1 MTTVFWASVVPSAS
15 LVVLRKTRPHAN
27 AKPSFGSGTSNT
39 ILCFP
44 VILFSHAS
52 KSGLADAARRAASG
66 SAAALSGANSPP
78 RPTAAAPATT
88 RPRNPRRWVV
98 RLSRSSMVILLV
110 GEGYG
115 DLRRAASVGYATS
128 GGESPF
134 GQSWIFSGKSGRGR
148 ALRYAATSNA
158 S

>member
-1 MTTVFWASVVPSAS
+1 MIRRPPRSTLFPYTT
-15 LVVLRKTRPHAN
+15 
-27 AKPSFGSGTSNT
+27 
-39 ILCFP
+39 
-44 VILFSHAS
+44 LFRSHAS
-52 KSGLADAARRAASG
+52 KSGLADASRRAASG
-66 SAAALSGANSPP
+66 SAADLSGAKSPR
-78 RPTAAAPATT
+78 RPTAAAPAAT

-134 GQSWIFSGKSGRGR
+134 GQSWIFSGKSGRGW
-148 ALRYAATSNA
+148 ALTDAGTSNA